1 MNFRQSLVAAACAA
15 ALVAPAV
22 SFATSEFHPAN
33 GEIGYTHHPEH
44 AGMSTMSRD
53 QVAAEV
59 DAARKAGWLYSANR
73 TGIFPMK
80 NPGAAKTRDQV
91 INELRNEPAAERQAR
106 LEMNKGGG

>member
-1 MNFRQSLVAAACAA
+1 MNIRKLSLAAAFAA
-15 ALVAPAV
+15 ALAAPAV
-22 SFATSEFHPAN
+22 SFAASEFHPAN

-44 AGMSTMSRD
+44 AAKSTMSRD
-53 QVAAEV
+53 QVTAEV
-59 DAARKAGWLYSANR
+59 EAARKAGWLYSANR